1 METSVTRR
9 SFVGTGLG
17 AAALAGCGLA
27 SVAMADEEAASAES
41 VAWDGE
47 ADVLVVGGGGSGCS
61 AALSAAEA
69 GASVICIEAGNY
81 LGGVSRLC
89 VGSFTTP
96 CSKLQE
102 AAGVEDSYEVYRE
115 DARKLIGEETIAHAG
130 ADWALFE
137 IQIAEGGKTV
147 DWLVDHGVAFNGP
160 LVYPGH
166 TNDRMYML
174 SPNAQAWPAVI
185 EAKMVEAGVQIY
197 KGMRC
202 VEYIKD
208 EAGRVV
214 GCRAEESASGEVR
227 CFKGNNGVIHAAGS
241 IDNCIDWKQKVVSNA
256 LADMDCANVF
266 TDGSAFKALVAAG
279 GDVTE
284 WKSPL
289 SQSMRTMG
297 PGPDV
302 GSVSKQKWMKFS
314 IPQAGAILVN
324 LEGKRYVN
332 EIGSGN
338 DIMVATNEQTSRR
351 SWMVFDDACAQNFQA
366 FPDMVVSSCPDIGWG
381 TVDDFVE
388 RGGIVKAET
397 IEELAEA
404 IGVDPAGLATTIEEW
419 NALCAAGEPDEF
431 GRSSFGLEEAGT
443 AGKGIVT
450 PPFYAH
456 GPQHGEMMFAT
467 LTSCI
472 NTDFQVLD
480 VFGNPIPGLYAVGA
494 GGHGKS
500 PMGGGGHG
508 GNMTWVFTSGRL
520 CGEALAT
527 GQSTTADIVAA
538 IPAAEEPEAE
548 PETEAAPASYADGTY
563 TGVGTGMG
571 GKINVTIEVSG
582 GTITV
587 TDISPNNETQGL
599 GGYEAIEDGTF
610 AAQVEEAQSSEI
622 DGIAGATLTSDAIRD
637 AVADALS
644 QAAA

>member
-1 METSVTRR
+1 METGVTRR

-27 SVAMADEEAASAES
+27 SVALADATAPASS
-41 VAWDGE
+41 IAWDGE
-47 ADVLVVGGGGSGCS
+47 ADVLVVGGGGCGCM
-61 AALSAAEA
+61 AALAAGEA
-69 GASVICIEAGNY
+69 GASVICIEASNY
-81 LGGVSRLC
+81 LGGASRLC
-89 VGSFTTP
+89 VGSLTTP
-96 CSKLQE
+96 CTKMQQD
-102 AAGVEDSYEVYRE
+102 AGIEDSYEVYRE
-115 DARKLIGEETIAHAG
+115 DARKLIGEESIAHAG
-130 ADWALFE
+130 TDWALFE

-160 LVYPGH
+160 LAYPGH
-166 TNDRMYML
+166 TNDRMHML
-174 SPNAQAWPAVI
+174 SPNSQVWPTVI
-185 EAKMVEAGVQIY
+185 EPKMVEAGVQIF

-208 EAGRVV
+208 ETGRVI
-214 GCRAEESASGEVR
+214 GCRAEETATGESR
-227 CFKGNNGVIHAAGS
+227 YFKGSTGVIHAASS
-241 IDNCIDWKQKVVSNA
+241 IDNCVDWKQKVVSND
-256 LADMDCANVF
+256 LANVSAANAF

-279 GDVTE
+279 ADVTE

-289 SQSMRTMG
+289 SMSMRTMG

-302 GSVSKQKWMKFS
+302 GSTSKQAWMKFS
-314 IPQAGAILVN
+314 IPEAGAILVN

-332 EIGSGN
+332 EIASGN
-338 DIMVATNEQTSRR
+338 ELMVQTDKQTNRM
-351 SWMVFDDACAQNFQA
+351 SWMVFDDACAQNFQT

-381 TVDDFVE
+381 TVDDFVD

-404 IGVDPAGLATTIEEW
+404 IGVDPAGLAATIEEW

-456 GPQHGEMMFAT
+456 GPQHGEALFAVVS
-467 LTSCI
+467 SCI

-480 VFGNPIPGLYAVGA
+480 VFGNPIPGLYAVGIA
-494 GGHGKS
+494 GHGKAPS
-500 PMGGGGHG
+500 SGGGHG
-508 GNMTWVFTSGRL
+508 GWMTWAFTSGRL

-538 IPAAEEPEAE
+538 IPAAGEPEAE
-548 PETEAAPASYADGTY
+548 PEAEAAPASCADGTY

-571 GKINVTIEVSG
+571 GKINVTIEISG
-582 GTITV
+582 GTIAV

-622 DGIAGATLTSDAIRD
+622 DGIAGATLTSNAIRD